1 MNIIYNILSSLL
13 LLTTTSAAHHLIDID
28 SITKHINVYR
38 EMHQAPMVEYS
49 QEISDFSKSWADYM
63 ANNRKFEHSGVDMY
77 GENIAMIPVN
87 KEHIDYTDAIIQ
99 SIDLFYDEVKLYDFS
114 NPGFDGKTGHF
125 TQLVWVDTRQI
136 GFSASTSSNGY
147 IYVCTNY
154 DPPGNYYG
162 DFERNVKPAIEIV
175 RSPPKSVEIASPP
188 PNPLVPPPDYAEP
201 PPDYVEPPLSISP
214 DYVDPPLDISPQ
226 TPYSPPDYVEPPPVM
241 VQPVMV
247 QPIRIPPTMAPPTS
261 PSYTL
266 TIKYPGS
273 NQTHV
278 ETVLCPSL
286 TTIFSNS
293 GCRIQLVSSTGI
305 YYGARMFNVEYSTLC
320 QTIAFDIA
328 NFTKRGKI
336 ACNSTIAVHLNGDD
350 MFRYRASSLT
360 CI

>member
-13 LLTTTSAAHHLIDID
+13 LLTSTSAAHHLIDID

-38 EMHQAPMVEYS
+38 EMHQAPRVEYS

-87 KEHIDYTDAIIQ
+87 KDHIDYTDAIIQ
-99 SIDLFYDEVKLYDFS
+99 SIDLFYDEVELYDFN

-125 TQLVWVDTRQI
+125 TQLVWVNTKRI

-162 DFERNVKPAIEIV
+162 DFERNVKPAIQL
-175 RSPPKSVEIASPP
+175 ASPP
-188 PNPLVPPPDYAEP
+188 PKPITSPIQIMRPPPLVP
-201 PPDYVEPPLSISP
+201 PPDYVEPPLSIPP
-214 DYVDPPLDISPQ
+214 DYVDPPLVISPQ
-226 TPYSPPDYVEPPPVM
+226 TPYSPPDYVEPPPM
-241 VQPVMV
+241 VQPMV
-247 QPIRIPPTMAPPTS
+247 PPINMLPSPPNS

-273 NQTHV
+273 NQTYV

-286 TTIFSNS
+286 MTIFSNS

-305 YYGARMFNVEYSTLC
+305 YYGGRMFNVEYSTLC

>member
-1 MNIIYNILSSLL
+1 MNILYNILPSLL
-13 LLTTTSAAHHLIDID
+13 VLTTTSTAHHLIDIK
-28 SITKHINVYR
+28 SITDHINVYR
-38 EMHQAPMVEYS
+38 EKHQAPRVEYS
-49 QEISDFSKSWADYM
+49 QEISDFSKSWSDYM
-63 ANNRKFEHSGVDMY
+63 ANNRQFEHSGVEMY

-87 KEHIDYTDAIIQ
+87 KDHIDYTDAIIQ
-99 SIDLFYDEVKLYDFS
+99 SIDLFYDEVYLYDYN
-114 NPGFDGKTGHF
+114 NPGFYGNTGHF
-125 TQLVWVDTRQI
+125 TQLVWVNTKQI

-162 DFERNVKPAIEIV
+162 DFERNVKPVVEIV
-175 RSPPKSVEIASPP
+175 RSPPNPLASPIQIASPP
-188 PNPLVPPPDYAEP
+188 PNPLAFPIQIPPDYVDSPPDYINP
-201 PPDYVEPPLSISP
+201 PPDYV
-214 DYVDPPLDISPQ
+214 D
-226 TPYSPPDYVEPPPVM
+226 SPP
-241 VQPVMV
+241 
-247 QPIRIPPTMAPPTS
+247 IIPPQKPMLRSPPITT

-286 TTIFSNS
+286 MSIFLNS

-320 QTIAFDIA
+320 QTIAFDIT

-336 ACNSTIAVHLNGDD
+336 VCNSTITVHLNGDD

-360 CI
+360 CF